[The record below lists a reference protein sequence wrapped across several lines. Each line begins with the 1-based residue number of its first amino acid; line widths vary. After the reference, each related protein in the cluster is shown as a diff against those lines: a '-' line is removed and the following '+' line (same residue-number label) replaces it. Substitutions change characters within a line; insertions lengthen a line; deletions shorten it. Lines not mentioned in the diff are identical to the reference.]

1 MEIVIKERIAR
12 RMRTDLAE
20 VQVFFAHAKKGWDED
35 EVTND
40 IVLDLAKL
48 TANEVKRLHEALSTS
63 KILGTK
69 VLAADVQKYLRAGI
83 DGIEGMT
90 ARTVRQA
97 AWLIEHTIASL
108 PHHLLFSPDKYGG
121 GSYVGYFVN
130 DVDFTEERHGRDGY
144 EPPEC
149 EVSIVWIENDIRK
162 SRNIVLKTEDVVGLG
177 PEEILGR
184 KGLVL
189 ETPTL
194 MAQLRDETER
204 YYQTREQIGKKY
216 VARGIGLV
224 DLDDAAEGKR
234 SRVYRGHGDTLQL
247 DLFGISTPVVI
258 DVLGETGEVEE
269 NRERQPSINVYRW
282 HSWNLR
288 FFSPSEDDLVRH
300 LEADEDTEFEPATQ
314 VPVHPL
320 IPCFDLR
327 RHARLRVHL
336 NNLTPYV
343 FRREVG
349 DRLILPPRD
358 RDLIE
363 MLVDESANT
372 FQDVVS
378 GKGQS
383 VNILSGGRPG
393 TGKTLTAEVLAE
405 YKERP
410 LYSIQ
415 CSQLGIDPETIE
427 KNLAVVL
434 QRANRWNAIL
444 LLDEADVYITKR
456 GSSLQHNAIVGVFLR
471 ILEYAQCILIMTTNL
486 AANVDDAIA
495 SRCIVRIDYEVPSP
509 DDQIQIWKQLAALN
523 TIDITEA
530 TIRAFVAQHPEFSGR
545 DVKNLLKLASF
556 VAKRTGHPID
566 IGALE
571 FALQY
576 KPTTS

>member
-108 PHHLLFSPDKYGG
+108 SHHLLFSPDKYGG

-130 DVDFTEERHGRDGY
+130 DVDFTEERHGRNGY

-576 KPTTS
+576 KPTAS